1 MTHDPTA
8 RSLAEDAPEII
19 DLPARPAVR
28 PPGRPPARP
37 RYGETA
43 RIVCDNLVR
52 IYKVAEL
59 EVVALQGLDLLVDP
73 GEMIAI
79 VGASGSGKSTLLNI
93 LAGMDEPSA
102 GRAVV
107 AGHDLGSMGR
117 RERTSYRRKV
127 VGFIWQQTA
136 RNLLPYLSAVENVE
150 LPMVLDGRPERRRRA
165 MELLDRVG
173 LRDRADHRP
182 DRLSGGEQQRVAV
195 ALALANDPP
204 VILADEPTGEL
215 DSTTSVEI
223 LGLLRQANADLG
235 TTVVIVTHDPL
246 VSVHVNR
253 TVAIRD
259 GRTST
264 ETFHRT
270 ELGEEG
276 DHTVIAEEFAVLD
289 RAGRLQLPRSHIE
302 SLELSNRVRLRLEED
317 HVGVWPDEP
326 ERNERR

>member
-1 MTHDPTA
+1 
-8 RSLAEDAPEII
+8 
-19 DLPARPAVR
+19 
-28 PPGRPPARP
+28 
-37 RYGETA
+37 
-43 RIVCDNLVR
+43 
-52 IYKVAEL
+52 
-59 EVVALQGLDLLVDP
+59 
-73 GEMIAI
+73 
-79 VGASGSGKSTLLNI
+79 
-93 LAGMDEPSA
+93 MDEPSA
-102 GRAVV
+102 GRAIV
-107 AGHDLGSMGR
+107 AGHDLGAMGR
-117 RERTSYRRKV
+117 RERTTYRRKV

-150 LPMVLDGRPERRRRA
+150 LPMVLDGRPKRRQRA

-173 LRDRADHRP
+173 LQDRADHRP

-215 DSTTSVEI
+215 DSQTSVEI

-276 DHTVIAEEFAVLD
+276 DHRVIAEEFAVLD
-289 RAGRLQLPRSHIE
+289 RAGRLQLPRSHIDA
-302 SLELSNRVRLRLEED
+302 LELNSRVRLRLEED

-326 ERNERR
+326 DGEGRR